1 MKVSH
6 VEGSA
11 SYGGLGSCVK
21 TRKGLGEGLTG
32 GRAGRVLSR
41 EIHAPRRELR
51 VVRGAEALEIG
62 RGPHRSCRSGEA
74 GMGPTRSETL
84 RTRASTLVGNR
95 EIPHP
100 SAMRWEASAAERIEK
115 PQGVPR

>member
-84 RTRASTLVGNR
+84 RTHRHISHGNR
-95 EIPHP
+95 EIRQLP
-100 SAMRWEASAAERIEK
+100 ATRVADRIGK
-115 PQGVPR
+115 SKDTRR